1 MYPFEQMQEK
11 KSCQS
16 FVGGE
21 KRQKRKHH
29 DYDKN
34 DVEALSSSSSS
45 ISSSSASTPLP
56 LPLPPFRRIRTPV
69 HVHTKLMYL
78 VISSSLPPLA
88 SKYLFISRERSRN
101 RCSTLLYI
109 LSSLFFLITRERTE
123 AFITRHL
130 RGHHRIQTPTSE
142 AEDLQV
148 FVEVYEKRKITHW
161 FNLTCTFNSPYV
173 RLPLPHPHP
182 HPPQR
187 QLVTFLFYIL

>member
-34 DVEALSSSSSS
+34 DVEALSSSSSAT
-45 ISSSSASTPLP
+45 SSSSSSTPLP
-56 LPLPPFRRIRTPV
+56 LLLPPFRRIRTPV

-88 SKYLFISRERSRN
+88 SKYLFVSRERSRN
-101 RCSTLLYI
+101 RCSALVYSIFSLLSHY
-109 LSSLFFLITRERTE
+109 TRENGGVYNETSP
-123 AFITRHL
+123 
-130 RGHHRIQTPTSE
+130 RISPYSNTDQRS
-142 AEDLQV
+142 EDLQV
-148 FVEVYEKRKITHW
+148 FVEVYEKRKKNTDSI
-161 FNLTCTFNSPYV
+161 
-173 RLPLPHPHP
+173 
-182 HPPQR
+182 
-187 QLVTFLFYIL
+187 